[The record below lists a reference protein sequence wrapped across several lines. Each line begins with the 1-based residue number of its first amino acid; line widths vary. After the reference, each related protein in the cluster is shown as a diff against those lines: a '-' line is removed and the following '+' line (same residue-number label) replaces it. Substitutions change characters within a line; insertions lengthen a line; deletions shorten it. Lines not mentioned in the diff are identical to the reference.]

1 MGRNKSVACEKCY
14 CVMRSDYLTTHIMK
28 RHQKRLDTETL
39 DTSNISSIR
48 PLINK
53 YIDSNLEFKLFS
65 TTSVHKPS
73 NLDRES
79 IIRKLKIDK
88 AEYLEKLE
96 AGRAIYEYVI
106 KYEIPEAS
114 ISREY
119 KGPLDLYMKQ
129 KQCVD
134 TTNVILKYW
143 QQDLLNYMKPSDREL
158 IWVYGTNGNEGKS
171 WFQKFTASKL
181 GFDKVV

>member
-1 MGRNKSVACEKCY
+1 MGKIKSVVCQFCY
-14 CVMRSDYLTTHIMK
+14 RVMRSDYLKTHIMK

-39 DTSNISSIR
+39 HTSNISPIR

-53 YIDSNLEFKLFS
+53 DIDSNLEFKLFS

-114 ISREY
+114 IPIEY
-119 KGPLDLYMKQ
+119 QEPLEIYMKGNKTDESNFITNSNQ
-129 KQCVD
+129 SEITLLEDTLLGDTILKD
-134 TTNVILKYW
+134 TTAATVLKIYKLLQRMTNKNV
-143 QQDLLNYMKPSDREL
+143 
-158 IWVYGTNGNEGKS
+158 
-171 WFQKFTASKL
+171 
-181 GFDKVV
+181 